1 MQQIQYGLEVD
12 SSGAV
17 KGLNSA
23 TDAAE
28 NLNSQLNNAETQLNK
43 VDDGVEKTL
52 QQTEVRIK
60 TIDGAINV
68 LGGSVE
74 VVVGALGLIGVPPEV
89 QEEFQKAATSAIAF
103 ADGIKRVFDGYK
115 SLTEA
120 RKLAGTL
127 TAAETAAESAN
138 TVVTGANTAAQ
149 VANTTA
155 VSANTAA
162 TVAQTVATAKANT
175 VTSVLNKT
183 QGGAV
188 AVANQLK
195 PLIAGINPLL
205 AAGSALVA
213 GAAIVW
219 LNYRDG
225 VESAGKAVKRNI
237 ELEKEL
243 FKVIGGAGKV
253 EERQLKLL
261 TDKVEQRGLE
271 TQALEELKKAYP
283 GFETFLTRENQLSE
297 RGIAFLKTRIELRK
311 GEAGLAAVSQKLIE
325 EEVNLA
331 TKIAELREEYG
342 FTTQANK
349 LINNERQES
358 ARRTEILVEKEKEYS
373 DAVNNALLNLVPF
386 NKELKRYATD
396 NAPASVDATD
406 RQAISLKSYNIALK
420 EANERLKERNKQV
433 AEEVK
438 LSLNK
443 DVEEGLKTSEDIIK
457 RASNIPSV
465 LTGAATESKKAYATE
480 ALAFTA
486 YLNDLQSDLIDFL
499 ASGAGE
505 AIEQGLSTL
514 SGLLSEYGDLQQE
527 AINIQLGAL
536 ERGYQRDLELAGE
549 NVRLKEQITRDYEAR
564 ELEITKTSLE
574 QQKKLRR
581 GQVIVST
588 AQAVMDAY
596 ASTAS
601 LPPPFGLIAGSL
613 LAAAYVGLGAKALEN
628 INSTTLESSGG
639 SAAGFN
645 NIPGG
650 GGGFS
655 LPTGGGISTT
665 PSTGNILPGLPG
677 GGRLGN
683 APGMGTIAQEPIQAY
698 VLASDVSNGQQAA
711 AAISNRRRLAGG

>member
-1 MQQIQYGLEVD
+1 MSQIIQYGLQVD
-12 SSGAV
+12 SNGAV
-17 KGLNSA
+17 QGLNNA
-23 TDAAE
+23 ADAAE
-28 NLNSQLNNAETQLNK
+28 NLNTQLGNTSNK
-43 VDDGVEKTL
+43 LGNVEDSTEKVL
-52 QQTEVRIK
+52 QVTEARIK
-60 TIDGAINV
+60 TIDGAINL

-74 VVVGALGLIGVPPEV
+74 VAVGALGLLGVPPEV

-103 ADGIKRVFDGYK
+103 ADGIKRLFDGFK
-115 SLTEA
+115 SITEA
-120 RKLAGTL
+120 RKIYSTVA
-127 TAAETAAESAN
+127 AAETAVETAN
-138 TVVTGANTAAQ
+138 TVATGANTAAQ
-149 VANTTA
+149 VANTGA
-155 VSANTAA
+155 IAANTTA

-195 PLIAGINPLL
+195 PLLAGINPLI
-205 AAGSALVA
+205 AGGTALVA
-213 GAAIVW
+213 GAALVW

-225 VESAGKAVKRNI
+225 VETAGKAVKRNI

-253 EERQLKLL
+253 EERQLRLL

-271 TQALEELKKAYP
+271 TQAIEELKKAYP
-283 GFETFLTRENQLSE
+283 GFEAFLTRENKLTQE
-297 RGIAFLKTRIELRK
+297 GIAFLKTRIELRK
-311 GEAGLAAVSQKLIE
+311 AEAGLGAVSQKLIE

-358 ARRTEILVEKEKEYS
+358 ARRTEILVQKEQEYS
-373 DAVNNALLNLVPF
+373 DAVNTALLALVPF
-386 NKELKRYATD
+386 NKELNRYSTA
-396 NAPASVDATD
+396 NGPAAIDATD
-406 RQAISLKSYNIALK
+406 KQTISLSSYNIALK
-420 EANERLKERNKQV
+420 EANLRISERNKKL

-438 LSLNK
+438 LSL
-443 DVEEGLKTSEDIIK
+443 DVEGGLKTSEDIIK
-457 RASNIPSV
+457 RASTIPSV
-465 LTGAATESKKAYATE
+465 LTGAATGARKAYATE
-480 ALAFTA
+480 ALEFTA
-486 YLNDLQSDLIDFL
+486 FLNDLQSDLINFL
-499 ASGAGE
+499 ESGAGE
-505 AIEQGLSTL
+505 AIAQGLTTL
-514 SGLLSEYGDLQQE
+514 SGLLTEYGNLQQE

-536 ERGYQRDLELAGE
+536 QRGYERDLQLAGE
-549 NVRLKEQITRDYEAR
+549 NVRLKEELTRNYEAR

-601 LPPPFGLIAGSL
+601 LPPPFGLIAGSI

-628 INSTTLESSGG
+628 INSTTLEGGGG
-639 SAAGFN
+639 STGGFN

-655 LPTGGGISTT
+655 LPTGGGIQT
-665 PSTGNILPGLPG
+665 PTGGGNILPGLPG

-683 APGMGTIAQEPIQAY
+683 APGMGTIDQAPIQAY
-698 VLASDVSNGQQAA
+698 VLASDVSNGQQAQ
-711 AAISNRRRLAGG
+711 AAINNRRRLGAG